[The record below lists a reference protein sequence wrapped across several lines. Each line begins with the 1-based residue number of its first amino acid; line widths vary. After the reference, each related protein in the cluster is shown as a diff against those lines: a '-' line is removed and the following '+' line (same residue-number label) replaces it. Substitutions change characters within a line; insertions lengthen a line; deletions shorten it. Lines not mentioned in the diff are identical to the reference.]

1 MIMHLFGDATQKP
14 QSRCSLLPPPCPCL
28 GSTMD
33 GPPSRHIG
41 PKPGTNPKSNP
52 FVHDFRVSFSI
63 RERNPQIVVSVSVFQ
78 VLWSKKRKIDSD
90 NFYVTVLSPLYHFVH
105 GRRTPTGSSEGHR
118 RGRVRPSDPFAPAR
132 SGLSLSAAIFRSGA
146 LLVDSRVRVGHL
158 ERLNGAYGH
167 PNSVRI
173 SETCSTPP
181 CSSLRPPSCVNIPSR
196 PLRTKT
202 QDPPLDYLET

>member
-1 MIMHLFGDATQKP
+1 MAFLSGLDF
-14 QSRCSLLPPPCPCL
+14 
-28 GSTMD
+28 
-33 GPPSRHIG
+33 
-41 PKPGTNPKSNP
+41 
-52 FVHDFRVSFSI
+52 FVHDSRVSFSI

-78 VLWSKKRKIDSD
+78 GLWSKKRRIDSD
-90 NFYVTVLSPLYHFVH
+90 NFLQDRFEFVPSTISSY
-105 GRRTPTGSSEGHR
+105 GRRRPTGSSEGHR

-132 SGLSLSAAIFRSGA
+132 SNLSLSAAIFRSGA

-158 ERLNGAYGH
+158 ERLNGVYGH

-181 CSSLRPPSCVNIPSR
+181 RLSLRPPSRVKIPSR

-202 QDPPLDYLET
+202 RDPPLDYLET